1 MLGALSTLLS
11 STFWQISAIYLSL
24 PVSGSHSIVS
34 GLIGNILRDCNVC
47 DNIPLGGF
55 TLVAH
60 GSEGVN
66 WSKTGWIF
74 LGWFLSPLIS
84 LLLTA
89 ILYTPIYFLVV
100 KSRNPYSVI
109 SKIFYSFVIGLTFSI
124 NCATVLTTG
133 DYFYR
138 MLGVSSSW
146 TGGRGLF
153 YLVSSHHQC
162 MVTDVS
168 VHRCR
173 CGSEA

>member
-1 MLGALSTLLS
+1 MYGGSQRHVILLVACCYCAVADEAAGALSTLLS

-109 SKIFYSFVIGLTFSI
+109 SKIFYSFVIGLTFRRSAHRVFSPSI
-124 NCATVLTTG
+124 GPTLLANRSC
-133 DYFYR
+133 
-138 MLGVSSSW
+138 
-146 TGGRGLF
+146 GLRAEC
-153 YLVSSHHQC
+153 L
-162 MVTDVS
+162 
-168 VHRCR
+168 
-173 CGSEA
+173 

>member
-1 MLGALSTLLS
+1 M
-11 STFWQISAIYLSL
+11 
-24 PVSGSHSIVS
+24 
-34 GLIGNILRDCNVC
+34 
-47 DNIPLGGF
+47 
-55 TLVAH
+55 
-60 GSEGVN
+60 N

-89 ILYTPIYFLVV
+89 ILYSPIYFLVV
-100 KSRNPYSVI
+100 KSSNPYSVI

-138 MLGVSSSW
+138 VLGVSSSW

-153 YLVSSHHQC
+153 YLVSNIIRALSLISMYPGVAVAWRHDRCDGLPSGHSLHHQNQRGLC
-162 MVTDVS
+162 SPLRLLLPVQ
-168 VHRCR
+168 C
-173 CGSEA
+173 

>member
-1 MLGALSTLLS
+1 M
-11 STFWQISAIYLSL
+11 
-24 PVSGSHSIVS
+24 
-34 GLIGNILRDCNVC
+34 
-47 DNIPLGGF
+47 
-55 TLVAH
+55 AH

-89 ILYTPIYFLVV
+89 VLYSPIYFLVV
-100 KSRNPYSVI
+100 KSSNPYSVV

-133 DYFYR
+133 DYFYKVIGETKYTCTVHKTSFHFFR
-138 MLGVSSSW
+138 VLGVSSSW

-153 YLVSSHHQC
+153 YLVSK
-162 MVTDVS
+162 VS
-168 VHRCR
+168 IMP
-173 CGSEA
+173 